1 VNRRFATVGLF
12 ALLATLWGFSFMAI
26 AVGLESL
33 EPVLFAAFRYDLA
46 AVLLLGYA
54 LVQRGELRP
63 TDRASVTAVLAGGVF
78 LVAANAFLFVG
89 QQTVPSGVAAIMQS
103 LVPIATSLWALALL
117 PEERV
122 SASVAVGIAL
132 GFVGVGLIVRPDPA
146 NLLGDDVV
154 GRLLIL
160 LQVAGVALGGVLIQ
174 RARPSLD
181 RVALTGWSMFVGALV
196 LHVVSAGIGE
206 PFALPTTVGAGAAV
220 AYLGVFATAVAF
232 VIYFTLLEVRGAL
245 ETSLVAYLV
254 PVVATV
260 AGVVLLGESITGLTV
275 VGFLVVFAGFVV
287 LKRRAIADL
296 AGEMK
301 GFVEHADN

>member
-12 ALLATLWGFSFMAI
+12 AVLATLWGFSFMAI
-26 AVGLESL
+26 TVGLGSL
-33 EPVLFAAFRYDLA
+33 APVLFAAFRYDLA
-46 AVLLLGYA
+46 AVLLLVYA
-54 LVQRGELRP
+54 LVGRGEWRP
-63 TDRASVTAVLAGGVF
+63 TDPASASAVLAGGVF

-122 SASVAVGIAL
+122 SASGAVGIAL

-146 NLLGDDVV
+146 NLLGNDVV

-181 RVALTGWSMFVGALV
+181 RPALTGWSMFVGALV
-196 LHVVSAGIGE
+196 LHAVSAGIGE
-206 PFALPTTVGAGAAV
+206 PFAFPTTVEAGAAV

-301 GFVEHADN
+301 GSVEHAD

>member
-12 ALLATLWGFSFMAI
+12 AVLATLWGFSFMAI
-26 AVGLESL
+26 TVGLESL
-33 EPVLFAAFRYDLA
+33 APVLFAAFRYDLA
-46 AVLLLGYA
+46 AVLLLVYA
-54 LVQRGELRP
+54 LVGRGEWRP
-63 TDRASVTAVLAGGVF
+63 TDPASASAVLAGGVF

-122 SASVAVGIAL
+122 SASGAVGIAL

-146 NLLGDDVV
+146 NLLGNDVV

-181 RVALTGWSMFVGALV
+181 RPALTGWSMFVGALV
-196 LHVVSAGIGE
+196 LHAVSAGIGE
-206 PFALPTTVGAGAAV
+206 PFAFPTTVEAGAAV

-301 GFVEHADN
+301 GSVEHAD